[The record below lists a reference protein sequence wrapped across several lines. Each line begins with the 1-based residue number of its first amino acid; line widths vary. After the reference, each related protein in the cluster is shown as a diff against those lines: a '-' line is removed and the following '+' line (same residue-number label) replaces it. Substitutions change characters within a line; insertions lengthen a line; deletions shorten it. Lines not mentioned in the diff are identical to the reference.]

1 MLLFLIS
8 SFDQLNDRTVG
19 RFDKLGDRMCLRVE
33 WAVRGR
39 IETPWGASIRLLAGL
54 AAYSTRKV
62 AAYSTRKVATHST
75 SKVVAYS
82 TRKIAAY
89 STSKVAACWTSKVA
103 AYSTSSVSRGLHP
116 RLLLHFYRL
125 DLVTDFDVVE
135 LAQSDTALEVGAHLG
150 DIVFEAT

>member
-19 RFDKLGDRMCLRVE
+19 RFDKLSDRMCLRVE

-54 AAYSTRKV
+54 
-62 AAYSTRKVATHST
+62 
-75 SKVVAYS
+75 
-82 TRKIAAY
+82 AAY

-135 LAQSDTALEVGAHLG
+135 LAQSDTALEIGAHLG